1 MRNFLRITSA
11 VVLVFLIF
19 IGCEKIKDA
28 TDVEFESTFNAD
40 LECIVPA
47 GSREINGN
55 FNASAVIDLTSD
67 PDVNKYLHNIKSFD
81 ILSVKGTITA
91 VSKDATLTTT
101 TLKIIIPIVD
111 VPTSDTISWMF
122 TDILITDTT
131 GVITTLEGN
140 EPEKAISWGSLPE
153 DDYTI
158 GVSTSGIT
166 DKDDVTFTIEVAI
179 KTKFV
184 ADPL

>member
-1 MRNFLRITSA
+1 MKIFFKITSTI
-11 VVLVFLIF
+11 VLVSLIF
-19 IGCEKIKDA
+19 VGCEKADI
-28 TDVEFESTFNAD
+28 EFESTFTAD
-40 LECIVPA
+40 LHCIVPA

-55 FNASAVIDLTSD
+55 FNSSAVIDLTSD
-67 PDVNKYLHNIKSFD
+67 PDVNKYLDNIKSFD

-91 VSKDATLTTT
+91 VSKDARLTTT
-101 TLKIIIPIVD
+101 TLKIFIPKVG

-122 TDILITDTT
+122 TDLLITDST

-140 EPEKAISWGSLPE
+140 EPEKAISWTSLPE

-158 GVSTSGIT
+158 GVSTTGT
-166 DKDDVTFTIEVAI
+166 TNEDDVTFTIEVAI

-184 ADPL
+184 ANPL